1 MQSRRS
7 PRVRLSV
14 QGSCKSARGF
24 EWDIKVDDLSAGG
37 CRVDDPRHGLELGAH
52 IQLLIGDVGPYTA
65 EVAWRQG
72 DRVGLE
78 FTTPLDPRVFQLMIS
93 DQWEEARE
101 AEENGGKPAVPIR
114 YPVRRI
120 M

>member
-1 MQSRRS
+1 MKARRS
-7 PRVRLSV
+7 PRIRISA
-14 QGSCKSARGF
+14 QGSCKSARGAA
-24 EWDIKVDDLSAGG
+24 WDVRIDDLSQGG
-37 CRVDDPRHGLELGAH
+37 CRVDDPRHGLELGSH
-52 IQLLIGDVGPYTA
+52 VQLTIAETGPFIA

-78 FTTPLDPRVFQLMIS
+78 FVTLLDRRVLELLS
-93 DQWEEARE
+93 TGDWEA
-101 AEENGGKPAVPIR
+101 AGKAAQAPPAAHEPPR